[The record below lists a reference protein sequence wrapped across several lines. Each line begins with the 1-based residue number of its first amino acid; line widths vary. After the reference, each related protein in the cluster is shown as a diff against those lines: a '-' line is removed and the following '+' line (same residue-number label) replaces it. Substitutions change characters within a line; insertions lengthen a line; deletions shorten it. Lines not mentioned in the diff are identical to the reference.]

1 MSQWQNTIY
10 IKFIDGSAQIK
21 PITGGL
27 LTFRDII
34 GRVHEMHSTPHP
46 DGHLLYAGGLCPP
59 DELISGRLKPGA
71 DPLFHYVNKPV
82 AAAPAEDSQ
91 SLPTDCE
98 IDTIYQ
104 TCKKGVENIDYQI
117 KTFKE
122 ASETNAC
129 NEALSVY
136 AHRSLSVFARGIV
149 SIDDFEQLS
158 ETCIAADKQKYRAKL
173 QTNCKRLTNWIEMR
187 RSHLKRT
194 LELYL
199 KRKISTTVE
208 QNKCL
213 LKLFNDDGISFSILL
228 HAFDDIIEEYVL
240 RLRTDKMMNI
250 SKQKFDELVAFVV
263 TDLTNSTIH

>member
-1 MSQWQNTIY
+1 M
-10 IKFIDGSAQIK
+10 
-21 PITGGL
+21 TGGL

-34 GRVHEMHSTPHP
+34 KRVHEIHSMPHP
-46 DGHLLYAGGLCPP
+46 DGHLLYAGRLCPP

-71 DPLFHYVNKPV
+71 DPLFHYVNRPV
-82 AAAPAEDSQ
+82 AAAPAEDGR

-98 IDTIYQ
+98 INAIYQ
-104 TCKKGVENIDYQI
+104 TCKKGVENIDCQI
-117 KTFKE
+117 KIFRE
-122 ASETNAC
+122 ALDTNAC
-129 NEALSVY
+129 DEALSAY
-136 AHRSLSVFARGIV
+136 AHRSLSAFAREIGLFG
-149 SIDDFEQLS
+149 DFEQLS
-158 ETCIAADKQKYRAKL
+158 ETCIAADKQKYSAKL
-173 QTNCKRLTNWIEMR
+173 QINCKRLTDWIKTR
-187 RSHLKRT
+187 RNHLKRT

-228 HAFDDIIEEYVL
+228 HAFDDIIEDYVL

-263 TDLTNSTIH
+263 TDLTNSTIHY